1 MVRTMKT
8 RLLGAVLFSGLLG
21 GVVLP
26 LAAAGTAAAA
36 EGQESPTGDLEQA
49 VSAGVATIADAQAS
63 FLDAV
68 DGPEPD
74 GTDGVETEF
83 PQFDPRYV
91 EGPVGGLLN
100 DPFG

>member
-1 MVRTMKT
+1 MKT
-8 RLLGAVLFSGLLG
+8 RLLGALLLG
-21 GVVLP
+21 GTVVP
-26 LAAAGTAAAA
+26 LATAGPASAAKGP
-36 EGQESPTGDLEQA
+36 ERPTGDLEQA
-49 VSAGVATIADAQAS
+49 VSAASATIADAQAS

-68 DGPEPD
+68 DGPEPE

-100 DPFG
+100 GPFD